1 MARRQLPPAARNRR
15 EVKGNKSV
23 RQNAQIDRQ
32 LAILETVRKPG
43 ESFSQHEIARR
54 TGIARETIRDI
65 EHRALAKVR
74 ARLAPAGIVRVQAK
88 SADTE
93 SVVAFSV
100 PTALPDIGKDAPLPT
115 EIVWMP
121 VGTHAITAGT
131 VDGATFAGKVICDE
145 QAARVI
151 AASHAEL
158 KAAGQRLWLDMNHDD
173 GSAVADVRSF
183 SWDATRGII
192 AHLEWTP
199 RGEQALRNKEF
210 SSFSPTF
217 SAHKSTG
224 RVAGLIEGHALGGIV
239 NAPAFKAMPA
249 LIAARFGGAT
259 PEKPAP
265 VGQPGNQ
272 NMKELLIKILA
283 ALSVKHAS
291 DATEEQLVELVAKH
305 TGSGVVSAEVTKL
318 KNDYE
323 AAQTA
328 AITAKKA
335 SDAKIAELE
344 TKMTEQAAAVA
355 GIVARVSVS
364 EKADLADVLASYIAK
379 DPASLP
385 ANRHNESARAELSM
399 ERALIWARDIAP
411 LVKRDGLHAIMCH
424 AEKNSD
430 GISKIAAKRKIGT
443 VDILAANALGT
454 LSGSLI
460 AQKSL
465 SLLKAQL
472 PQFSLFATD
481 FSNASAKLNQ
491 TIISRVRTIPT
502 VQTYSTGSGY
512 VKSDVTAI
520 DVPVTISAHRYTQ
533 FDYNANEL
541 ASTGRDLFGEQAEGS
556 VYALGKDVLDTALAL
571 FLVAAYPGRTI
582 VTQGNF
588 NRAAAI
594 AARVALRKRKVQIN
608 QDNGFLLANED
619 YFGAL
624 AQDATIVNLAVYQR
638 PELVTEYL
646 LPKIAGFQPFPYV
659 DLPTTNNLTAIF
671 GVKDCCLLAT
681 RLPYDYVDAQLGSNY
696 GNTSQITDPNTGLSM
711 MLTQYVNH
719 DAGAS
724 RYRLALMSGS
734 AVGDGARAQLIASA

>member
-1 MARRQLPPAARNRR
+1 
-15 EVKGNKSV
+15 V

-100 PTALPDIGKDAPLPT
+100 PTPLPDLAKDAALPS

-121 VGTHAITAGT
+121 AGTHAITAGT

-151 AASHAEL
+151 AASLAAL
-158 KAAGQRLWLDMNHDD
+158 KAAGQRTWLDMNHDD

-217 SAHKSTG
+217 EAHRQTG
-224 RVAGLIEGHALGGIV
+224 RVVGLIEGHALGGIV

-305 TGSGVVSAEVTKL
+305 TNTGAVSAEVSAL
-318 KNDYE
+318 KSAYE
-323 AAQTA
+323 TANTA
-328 AITAKKA
+328 AITAKRA

-344 TKMTEQAAAVA
+344 TKMTEQAAQVA
-355 GIVARVSVS
+355 SVVARATV
-364 EKADLADVLASYIAK
+364 EKSDIADVLASYIAK

-385 ANRHNESARAELSM
+385 AIPRNEAARAELSM

-411 LVKRDGLHAIMCH
+411 LVKRDGLHAIMVH
-424 AEKNSD
+424 AEKNSGD
-430 GISKIAAKRKIGT
+430 ISKVAAKRKIGT
-443 VDILAANALGT
+443 VDVLAANALGT

-460 AQKSL
+460 VQQSL

-491 TIISRVRTIPT
+491 QIISRVRTIPT
-502 VQTYSTGSGY
+502 VQAYVPATGY
-512 VKSDVTAI
+512 VKSDVTAT
-520 DVPVTISAHRYTQ
+520 DVPVTIANHKYTQ

-556 VYALGKDVLDTALAL
+556 IYALGKDVLDTALAL
-571 FLVAAYPGRTI
+571 FIVANYTNRTI
-582 VTQGNF
+582 VTQANF

-608 QDNGFLLANED
+608 QDNGFMLANED

-659 DLPTTNNLTAIF
+659 DLPTTNFLTAIF
-671 GVKDCCLLAT
+671 GVKECALLAT
-681 RLPYDYVDAQLGSNY
+681 RLPYDYVDAQLGGAGGY
-696 GNTSQITDPNTGLSM
+696 GNVSQITDPSTGLSM

-724 RYRLALMSGS
+724 RFRLALMSGV